1 MLLESFQDIS
11 FFREENS
18 EPLMEEILFP
28 KQDMKS
34 TTVFIIEREPNVAN
48 LIRYQLMSRQAKQ
61 VQVFSNVSECMYV
74 LEKKSTPDF
83 LVVDLDHPQINA
95 HSFLKY
101 ILHSFPKVEVL
112 FISPH
117 TENPIGSLLI
127 EEGATDFICKTGRL
141 EDWIHELIKNM
152 EFLIRENIQAK

>member
-95 HSFLKY
+95 PSFLKY
-101 ILHSFPKVEVL
+101 ILHSFPKVKVL